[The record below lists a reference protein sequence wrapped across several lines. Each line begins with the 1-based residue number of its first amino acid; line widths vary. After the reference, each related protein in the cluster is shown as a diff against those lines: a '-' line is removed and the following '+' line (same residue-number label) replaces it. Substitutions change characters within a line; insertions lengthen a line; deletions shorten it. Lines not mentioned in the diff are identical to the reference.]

1 MAEIVLSRLQN
12 SSQLKLGGVILS
24 WSPTGDQL
32 QYTTK
37 KSADKKFFV
46 IDLDDDVSSH
56 HFTKS
61 ELSLNETYLFQ
72 VVAGSSKSNTL
83 EVAFLSDK
91 PDKPLISSVVSMD
104 NSLRFKMQMGSSN
117 GAIVSTI
124 KFLLSNSVDIFS
136 VERPINGSNEYT
148 LDSDDGISNYQV
160 YEIAACVLSNR
171 GVSELSDGVV
181 SEASDYPNKV
191 ENLSRTEGDKSV
203 VINWNKPSD
212 FADWSD
218 NFRKIHIWYK
228 AMSETEFIRLSFNDI
243 NKLSHT
249 IEGLS
254 NGVFYHF
261 KISYENEYGVD
272 VHTAWSDLSSFSS
285 YGKPAAPTLSE
296 IKNITET
303 SMVAKYTKTQDLN
316 GMDSEGHWVKVYLP
330 NGTFVNQ
337 YYGGH
342 ESNEVLLSGLT
353 QGQDYVVNV
362 IAEGKKIT
370 QHPSYVKFHSDA
382 SNSMTKRPFGQPTSV
397 KNLKATAYA
406 IGQEDL
412 IDTNIGGK
420 LLIQHTAPL
429 DNGGFEIYRYKVTLS
444 NEGNDITRE
453 YSGNSVFVDGLVN
466 GKAYDIS
473 VKAYTL
479 NLNDSNSLIE
489 GEVAYHDALSI
500 NPSNWSNPANI
511 PVKIP
516 SAVQNASAVELDRK
530 LKITWD
536 EPLDNG
542 GTPILKY
549 KVDVQEKRVNGNPQ
563 SWSSGMLSS
572 DVKEWTSPLE
582 LTNGIEYIVKIS
594 AYNQIYNRGSM
605 IQLNKSPF
613 GSQLIDNISLSGKT
627 IAFRVNTNGRPV
639 QEYHVV
645 AIDDDR
651 LNDSETYYL
660 KTQVTNTEQVNNV
673 EFTKTFSSLSASI
686 SKYLIIVENTNGDT
700 IYKTTFTV

>member
-285 YGKPAAPTLSE
+285 YGKPAAPTLLE
-296 IKNITET
+296 IKNI
-303 SMVAKYTKTQDLN
+303 
-316 GMDSEGHWVKVYLP
+316 
-330 NGTFVNQ
+330 
-337 YYGGH
+337 
-342 ESNEVLLSGLT
+342 
-353 QGQDYVVNV
+353 
-362 IAEGKKIT
+362 I
-370 QHPSYVKFHSDA
+370 
-382 SNSMTKRPFGQPTSV
+382 
-397 KNLKATAYA
+397 
-406 IGQEDL
+406 
-412 IDTNIGGK
+412 
-420 LLIQHTAPL
+420 
-429 DNGGFEIYRYKVTLS
+429 
-444 NEGNDITRE
+444 
-453 YSGNSVFVDGLVN
+453 
-466 GKAYDIS
+466 
-473 VKAYTL
+473 
-479 NLNDSNSLIE
+479 
-489 GEVAYHDALSI
+489 
-500 NPSNWSNPANI
+500 
-511 PVKIP
+511 
-516 SAVQNASAVELDRK
+516 
-530 LKITWD
+530 
-536 EPLDNG
+536 
-542 GTPILKY
+542 
-549 KVDVQEKRVNGNPQ
+549 
-563 SWSSGMLSS
+563 
-572 DVKEWTSPLE
+572 
-582 LTNGIEYIVKIS
+582 
-594 AYNQIYNRGSM
+594 
-605 IQLNKSPF
+605 
-613 GSQLIDNISLSGKT
+613 
-627 IAFRVNTNGRPV
+627 
-639 QEYHVV
+639 
-645 AIDDDR
+645 
-651 LNDSETYYL
+651 
-660 KTQVTNTEQVNNV
+660 
-673 EFTKTFSSLSASI
+673 
-686 SKYLIIVENTNGDT
+686 
-700 IYKTTFTV
+700 